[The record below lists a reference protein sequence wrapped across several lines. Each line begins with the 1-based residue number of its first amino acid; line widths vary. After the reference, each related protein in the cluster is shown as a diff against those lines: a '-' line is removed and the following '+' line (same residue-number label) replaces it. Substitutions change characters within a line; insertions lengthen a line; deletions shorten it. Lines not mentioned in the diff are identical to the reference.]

1 MHPVAAV
8 LLDVRVHNCHLFSH
22 LDALEDALSMLYQ
35 FATLAGEAISH
46 GDTVR
51 ELPSVPGEV
60 LLPVG
65 VLDVE
70 PHHVHRYVV
79 LVELAV
85 NCSHISLVVV
95 VPPRKR

>member
-1 MHPVAAV
+1 
-8 LLDVRVHNCHLFSH
+8 
-22 LDALEDALSMLYQ
+22 MLYQ

-79 LVELAV
+79 FVELAV
-85 NCSHISLVVV
+85 NCSHISLVIV

>member
-1 MHPVAAV
+1 
-8 LLDVRVHNCHLFSH
+8 
-22 LDALEDALSMLYQ
+22 MLYQ
-35 FATLAGEAISH
+35 FPTLAGEAISH
-46 GDTVR
+46 GDAVR

-79 LVELAV
+79 LVELSV